1 MNLGPDN
8 ERFIVMQ
15 RSDFQGKQDVIERH
29 IRDVEREAGT
39 LSEFFP
45 EKTESFLDIGCGIGA
60 LTIAVAKISG
70 AKAHVIDGDGEIDLK
85 GSNNGAGFHEQ
96 YVFYSNRDLIK
107 RNFSDNGLDVTVLP
121 SIAKPEVDLVFS
133 TLSCGFHYPISTY
146 QALLD
151 NLRIGARAIFDV
163 RVGLDENPGPKF
175 EKIGLVE
182 HFTRW
187 EGRKHKADRICWEK
201 IR

>member
-15 RSDFQGKQDVIERH
+15 RSDFQGKQNVIERH
-29 IRDVEREAGT
+29 IRDVEREAKT
-39 LSEFFP
+39 ISAYFP
-45 EKTESFLDIGCGIGA
+45 EKMESFLDIGCGIGA
-60 LTIAVAKISG
+60 LTIAVAEISD
-70 AKAHVIDGDGEIDLK
+70 AKAYVIDGDGEIDLK
-85 GSNNGAGFHEQ
+85 GSNNGAGFHKQ

-107 RNFSDNGLDVTVLP
+107 RNFEDNGWGVTILP

-151 NLRIGARAIFDV
+151 NLRVGARVVFDI
-163 RVGLDENPGPKF
+163 RVGLNQNPGSKF
-175 EKIGLVE
+175 QKIGLVE